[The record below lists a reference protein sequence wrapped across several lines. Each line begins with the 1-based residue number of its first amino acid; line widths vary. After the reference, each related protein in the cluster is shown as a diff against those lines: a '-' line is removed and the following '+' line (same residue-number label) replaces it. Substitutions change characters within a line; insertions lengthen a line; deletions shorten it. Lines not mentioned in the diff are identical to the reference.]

1 MNTANGLIFYTLVV
15 KIPDVDDYAMSRLL
29 QNSSVASAEAASTLL
44 TYVTMAL
51 YNAEKEYVQVI
62 EGYRK
67 RNLIANPISL

>member
-1 MNTANGLIFYTLVV
+1 MDTVNGFNFYTLVV

-51 YNAEKEYVQVI
+51 YNAEKEYVQVH
-62 EGYRK
+62 
-67 RNLIANPISL
+67 

>member
-1 MNTANGLIFYTLVV
+1 MNTANGLNFYTLVV

-51 YNAEKEYVQVI
+51 YNAEKEYVQVHW
-62 EGYRK
+62 
-67 RNLIANPISL
+67 NLIANPISL